1 MRMMVIVMVIMRMMR
16 MFMMGTMRM
25 MMLVTWA
32 VDIWRRSATNWLT
45 TGREDGEM
53 LGKHVVNDDVVDDDD
68 DIDDLSGERVPLR
81 GSDLTQENA
90 SLRKSGGQSGQRA
103 ENALYSTPK
112 F

>member
-1 MRMMVIVMVIMRMMR
+1 
-16 MFMMGTMRM
+16 
-25 MMLVTWA
+25 
-32 VDIWRRSATNWLT
+32 
-45 TGREDGEM
+45 M
-53 LGKHVVNDDVVDDDD
+53 LGKHVVNDDIVVNDDVVDDVVDDDD
-68 DIDDLSGERVPLR
+68 DIDDVDHLSGERVPLR